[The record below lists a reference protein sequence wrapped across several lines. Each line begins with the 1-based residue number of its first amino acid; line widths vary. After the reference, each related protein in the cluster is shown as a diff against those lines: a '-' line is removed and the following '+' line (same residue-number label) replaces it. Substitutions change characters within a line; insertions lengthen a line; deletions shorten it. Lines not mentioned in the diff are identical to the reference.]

1 MSRQSNTPANVVQ
14 TLDKL
19 QERLKTLHNSNM
31 NWRTISAL
39 PEFRLPSG
47 EPIAPGTLCSI
58 AKGRDPKNPHVRA
71 VLHLPALIPA
81 PACRVCGEVHTTKR
95 CTRRKLTDY
104 EMLSD
109 LAEMGMM

>member
-1 MSRQSNTPANVVQ
+1 MTTNAVQ
-14 TLDKL
+14 TLDKAS
-19 QERLKTLHNSNM
+19 KHINSLYRQFGT
-31 NWRTISAL
+31 WRKVAAIVGL
-39 PEFRLPSG
+39 PV
-47 EPIAPGTLCSI
+47 GTVWNV
-58 AKGRDPKNPHVRA
+58 AHGHDPKDIHTRA
-71 VLHLPALIPA
+71 VLRLPALIPA